1 MKFSE
6 IPKFVINLK
15 RRPDRLKSIQEEL
28 DYMGWEYE
36 IFDAVDV
43 GSYMGCTKSHLEI
56 FKIAEERG
64 YKKIMIIEDDTLF
77 MPFAHDLI
85 EKIESEIGEFDY
97 INFGPTL
104 NRKLNIAEGLN
115 YLLDLKDMPPKERED
130 QRGIYTTNCCVYD
143 SSIFDMIR
151 KIDEVQF
158 HDGSFYYAIDDYIY
172 QFVMPNC
179 ISYCPILPITTQG
192 NDYSDVSGG
201 MYNNFY
207 TQTYNW
213 NLCSPVK
220 LPHEFGNSALNKE
233 KKLNKVKDIINL

>member
-15 RRPDRLKSIQEEL
+15 RRPDRLESIKKEM
-28 DYMGWEYE
+28 DYMGWDYE
-36 IFDAVDV
+36 IFEGVDI
-43 GSYMGCTKSHLEI
+43 GSYMGCTLSHFEI

-64 YKKIMIIEDDTLF
+64 YKKVMIIEDDTQF

-104 NRKLNIAEGLN
+104 NRKLNIAEGFK
-115 YLLDLKDMPPKERED
+115 YLLDLRNMPPKEREE
-130 QRGIYTTNCCVYD
+130 QRGIYTTNCCIYD

-151 KIDEVQF
+151 KIDDVKF

-172 QFVMPNC
+172 QFVMPNSV
-179 ISYCPILPITTQG
+179 SYCPILPITTQG

-213 NLCSPVK
+213 NHNSPLR
-220 LPHEFGNSALNKE
+220 LPGEFSDMGKNLQKKENKI
-233 KKLNKVKDIINL
+233 KDKINI